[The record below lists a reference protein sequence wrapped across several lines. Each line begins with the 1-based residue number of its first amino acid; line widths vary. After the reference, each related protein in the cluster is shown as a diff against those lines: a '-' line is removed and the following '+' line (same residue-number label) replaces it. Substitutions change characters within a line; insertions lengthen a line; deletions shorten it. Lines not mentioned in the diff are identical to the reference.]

1 MENINEI
8 INDAN
13 WCLGCINKPCS
24 KDGCPMSTKIPEF
37 IAEIKNNNYKEA
49 YDILIKNNILSHI
62 CSLVCPQE
70 EQCEGKC
77 IRGIKQEPTHIGK
90 LERFVNEW
98 ALEKDYKYK
107 FDKDESNGLK
117 VALIGSGPSSLICA
131 VELLVKGFK
140 VDIYEREKVAG
151 GILTYGIPDFRLD
164 KDLVEDVIKQIED
177 LGAEFFFEK
186 ELGKDILLSDLK
198 KEYDAVFIGIG
209 AEKSTTYSLSEED
222 IEKVYKSDDFLKA
235 YNEDNYLNKLG
246 VVAVIGGGNVA
257 MDSARAAMHMDSKK
271 VKILYRRD
279 RAHMPAR
286 EVELE
291 EALADGV
298 EFKEL
303 VRVISANVK
312 NGKIES
318 LNCIKTKIVDG
329 KAVDDEGTEY
339 IEEADSVVFAI
350 GLKPNK
356 ELLEKE
362 GILLDDWGMLKV
374 DEDGKTNLDN
384 VYAGG
389 DVTESKSTVCRA
401 AFAGKRAAEGII
413 KNLLGE

>member
-13 WCLGCINKPCS
+13 RCLGCINRPCS

-77 IRGIKQEPTHIGK
+77 IRAIKQTPTNIGK
-90 LERFVNEW
+90 LEKFVNEW
-98 ALEKDYKYK
+98 AYEKDYYYK
-107 FDKDESNGLK
+107 FEKENPNGFK

-140 VDIYEREKVAG
+140 VDIYEKEKVAG
-151 GILTYGIPDFRLD
+151 GILTYGIPDFRL
-164 KDLVEDVIKQIED
+164 KKELVDDVIDQIKD

-186 ELGKDILLSDLK
+186 ELGKDISLSDLR

-209 AEKSTTYSLSEED
+209 AEKSTIYSLSDEELD
-222 IEKVYKSDDFLKA
+222 CVYKSDNFLKA
-235 YNEDNYLNKLG
+235 YNEENYIRSLG
-246 VVAVIGGGNVA
+246 TVAVIGGGNVA
-257 MDSARAAMHMDSKK
+257 MDSARAAVHMDAKK

-279 RAHMPAR
+279 RSHMPAR

-291 EALADGV
+291 EAIAEGV

-339 IEEADSVVFAI
+339 IESADAVVFAI

-401 AFAGKRAAEGII
+401 AFAGKRAAKGII